1 MIIDLEKT
9 NNQQRT
15 TNNVFKSINPYN
27 QSVIAEFQLHS
38 DVAIQKKLDL
48 ATSAYKNW
56 RKESFANRA
65 VLMNKVAQLLRQ
77 NKEEYARTITLEMGK
92 AINEARGEVEKCAS
106 TCEYFALH
114 SEKIL
119 ADIPI
124 ATEAKRT
131 YITYQPTGAVFAI
144 MPWNFPFWQV
154 FRFAVPAI
162 MAGNVT
168 LLKHAPNVC
177 QTSLTIEKIFNEAGF
192 PEGVFQSFI
201 IDVDKVEGI
210 INHDIVQAVTL
221 TGSEYAGSQV
231 AALAGKYIKKSV
243 LELGGSDPFIVL
255 ADADVEKAAKIAS
268 QSRMQNAGQVCISAK
283 RFIVL
288 EKVKDEFLNH
298 LQKNIAALIQG
309 NPLDEKNTTGPL
321 ARLDLAEKLEKQ
333 MRSTIKHGAHKVIGG
348 ERNGCNFQP
357 TLLDYVKPGMTTFEE
372 ETFGPLASII
382 TVKNEMEAIE
392 LANTSRYGLSASIW
406 TNDLDRAASLAKEIE
421 AGAVFVNSLV
431 RSDVRWPIGGVKK
444 SGYGRE
450 LAEIGI
456 KEFMNAKSVIMD

>member
-1 MIIDLEKT
+1 M
-9 NNQQRT
+9 
-15 TNNVFKSINPYN
+15 FKSINPYN
-27 QSVIAEFQLHS
+27 QSIIAEFQLNN
-38 DVAIQKKLDL
+38 DGAIQKKLDL
-48 ATSAYKNW
+48 ATSTYKTW
-56 RKESFANRA
+56 RKESFSNRA
-65 VLMNKVAQLLRQ
+65 ALMNKVAQLLRQ

-106 TCEYFALH
+106 TCEYFAQH
-114 SEKIL
+114 SERFL
-119 ADIPI
+119 ADTPI
-124 ATEAKRT
+124 TTEAKRT

-154 FRFAVPAI
+154 FRFAIPTI
-162 MAGNVT
+162 MAGNVAM
-168 LLKHAPNVC
+168 LKHAPNVC
-177 QTSLTIEKIFNEAGF
+177 QTSLTIEKIFLEAGF

-243 LELGGSDPFIVL
+243 LELGGSDAFIVL
-255 ADADVEKAAKIAS
+255 ADADLEKAAKIAS

-298 LQKNIAALIQG
+298 LQKNISALVQG
-309 NPLDEKNTTGPL
+309 NPLDEKITTGPL

-333 MRSTIKHGAHKVIGG
+333 MESSIKSGAHKIMGG
-348 ERNGCNFQP
+348 ERNGCNYQP
-357 TLLDYVKPGMTTFEE
+357 ALVDNVKPGMVAFEE
-372 ETFGPLASII
+372 ETFGPMASII
-382 TVKNEMEAIE
+382 TVKDESEAIA
-392 LANTSRYGLSASIW
+392 LANLSRYGLSSSLW
-406 TNDLDRAASLAKEIE
+406 TSDLDKAARLAKEIE

-431 RSDVRWPIGGVKK
+431 RSDARWPIGGVKK

>member
-1 MIIDLEKT
+1 
-9 NNQQRT
+9 
-15 TNNVFKSINPYN
+15 
-27 QSVIAEFQLHS
+27 
-38 DVAIQKKLDL
+38 
-48 ATSAYKNW
+48 
-56 RKESFANRA
+56 
-65 VLMNKVAQLLRQ
+65 MNKVAQLLRQ

-92 AINEARGEVEKCAS
+92 AINEARSEVEKCAS

-114 SEKIL
+114 SENFL
-119 ADIPI
+119 ADTPI
-124 ATEAKRT
+124 STEAKRT

-154 FRFAVPAI
+154 FRFAVPTI
-162 MAGNVT
+162 MAGNVAM
-168 LLKHAPNVC
+168 LKHAPNVC
-177 QTSLTIEKIFNEAGF
+177 QTSLTIEKIFLEAGF

-210 INHDIVQAVTL
+210 VKHDIIQAVTL

-243 LELGGSDPFIVL
+243 LELGGSDAFIVL
-255 ADADVEKAAKIAS
+255 ADANLEKAAKIAS

-288 EKVKDEFLNH
+288 EKVKEEFLH
-298 LQKNIAALIQG
+298 YFQKNISALVQG
-309 NPLDEKNTTGPL
+309 NPFDEKITTGPL

-333 MRSTIKHGAHKVIGG
+333 MESSIKSGARKIMGG
-348 ERNGCNFQP
+348 ERNGCNYQP
-357 TLLDYVKPGMTTFEE
+357 ALLDNVKPGMVAFDE
-372 ETFGPLASII
+372 ETFGPMASII
-382 TVKNEMEAIE
+382 TVRNESEAIN
-392 LANTSRYGLSASIW
+392 LANASRYGLSSSLW
-406 TNDLDRAASLAKEIE
+406 TNDLDKAAILAKEIE

-431 RSDVRWPIGGVKK
+431 RSDARWPIGGVKK